1 MKTELKPKGTVIQ
14 AELGHLR
21 DTVIWAEVWR
31 YHKRL
36 KTIRLKTK
44 GENIMLACLTGIL
57 TLFLIVPSKV
67 TKCKK

>member
-36 KTIRLKTK
+36 KTK
-44 GENIMLACLTGIL
+44 GENMMLACLTEIL
-57 TLFLIVPSKV
+57 TLFSNCALKSNKMHKV
-67 TKCKK
+67 NIT